1 MSSHNIVVFAFL
13 LAIIEKIIIIISS
26 SNDDVFIF
34 YTMYKMK
41 NNNQSTNFSFSF
53 SDGKAEIKR
62 FSNPFDW
69 EEKLWLAFVYESK
82 AGFQKVA
89 TFYGV
94 DITTEKMAT
103 IFDLLSVST
112 SCREVITILSG
123 YDFTTEGENGELV
136 QRVQEPRF
144 LRIKKVR

>member
-1 MSSHNIVVFAFL
+1 MAN
-13 LAIIEKIIIIISS
+13 
-26 SNDDVFIF
+26 
-34 YTMYKMK
+34 TK
-41 NNNQSTNFSFSF
+41 NNSFTFNFS
-53 SDGKAEIKR
+53 DWKTEIKR
-62 FSNPFDW
+62 FLNPFDW
-69 EEKLWLAFVYESK
+69 KEKLWIAFVYESK

-123 YDFTTEGENGELV
+123 YDFTTEGEDGELV

-144 LRIKKVR
+144 TRIKKVR

>member
-1 MSSHNIVVFAFL
+1 MA
-13 LAIIEKIIIIISS
+13 
-26 SNDDVFIF
+26 
-34 YTMYKMK
+34 TTK
-41 NNNQSTNFSFSF
+41 NNPSSFSFSF
-53 SDGKAEIKR
+53 ADGKAEIKT
-62 FSNPFDW
+62 FKNPFDW
-69 EEKLWLAFVYESK
+69 AEKLWLAFIYESK

-89 TFYGV
+89 TFYGT
-94 DITTEKMAT
+94 DITTEKMAI

-144 LRIKKVR
+144 SRIKKVR